1 MAGKKIVWSG
11 PSGDE
16 LRKVL
21 NYFILRN
28 GNINY
33 SLKLLNQV
41 EDLLDILSKN
51 EFIGRLTSNQVTRV
65 IPLEQYL
72 IFYEIQEG
80 VIEIVSFWDN
90 RQDPKKKR
98 IGLPF
103 R

>member
-1 MAGKKIVWSG
+1 MAGEKIVWSG

-33 SLKLLNQV
+33 SVKLLNQV

-72 IFYEIQEG
+72 IFYETQEE
-80 VIEIVSFWDN
+80 VIHMVSF
-90 RQDPKKKR
+90 
-98 IGLPF
+98 
-103 R
+103 